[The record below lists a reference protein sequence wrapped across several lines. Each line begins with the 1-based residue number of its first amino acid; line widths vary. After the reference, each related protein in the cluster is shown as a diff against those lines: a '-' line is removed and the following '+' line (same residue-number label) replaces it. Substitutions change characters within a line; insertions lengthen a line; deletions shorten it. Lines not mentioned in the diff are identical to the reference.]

1 MTSSPQV
8 SADAATGAPPRPH
21 APWGIEQLGVEGER
35 AKIET
40 DARHPWPPLLHA
52 ATATAAGGALC
63 SPAPLHG
70 KARA

>member
-1 MTSSPQV
+1 
-8 SADAATGAPPRPH
+8 
-21 APWGIEQLGVEGER
+21 
-35 AKIET
+35 
-40 DARHPWPPLLHA
+40 LLHA